1 VPAGVAWRRR
11 ELRAAEEDAMSDATT
26 VLYEVSGSVATLT
39 LHRPELFNA
48 LSAQLHADLLAALR
62 RAEHDEA
69 VRCLILTGSGKAFCS
84 GQDLRELSGESVV
97 ELIGERLRESYNPLV
112 LLLRELPKPVIAAIN
127 GVAAGAGLSLALA
140 CDLRVAAAGARLVV
154 AFARIGLVP
163 DCGMSYTLPRLIGPA
178 RAFELAA
185 RGGELDAATALSWG
199 MLNQVVP
206 DDQLLTAARALAEE
220 LARGP
225 ATAIGLIKRS
235 LEQSQ
240 HASLAQALELE
251 AQAQELAGAHPDFAE
266 GVAAFREKRPT
277 RFG

>member
-1 VPAGVAWRRR
+1 
-11 ELRAAEEDAMSDATT
+11 MSDATT

-48 LSAQLHADLLAALR
+48 LSARLHADLLAALR
-62 RAEHDEA
+62 RAERDDA

-84 GQDLRELSGESVV
+84 GQDLGELPGEGAV
-97 ELIGERLRESYNPLV
+97 ELIGERLRQSYNPLV

-140 CDLRVAAAGARLVV
+140 CDLRVAAAGARLIV

-163 DCGMSYTLPRLIGPA
+163 DCGMSYTLPRLIGQA

-185 RGGELDAATALSWG
+185 RGGELDAVTALSWG

-206 DDQLLTAARALAEE
+206 DDELLAAARALAEE

-225 ATAIGLIKRS
+225 ATVIGLIKRS

-240 HASLAQALELE
+240 QVSLAQALELE

-266 GVAAFREKRPT
+266 GLAAFREKRPT

>member
-1 VPAGVAWRRR
+1 
-11 ELRAAEEDAMSDATT
+11 MSDATT

-48 LSAQLHADLLAALR
+48 LNAQLHADLLAALR
-62 RAEHDEA
+62 RAERDDA

-84 GQDLRELSGESVV
+84 GQDLGELPGEGAV
-97 ELIGERLRESYNPLV
+97 ELIGERLRQSYNPLV

-140 CDLRVAAAGARLVV
+140 CDLRVAAAGARLIV

-163 DCGMSYTLPRLIGPA
+163 DCGMSYTLPRLIGQA

-185 RGGELDAATALSWG
+185 RGGELGAATALSWG

-206 DDQLLTAARALAEE
+206 DDELLAAARALAEE
-220 LARGP
+220 LACGP
-225 ATAIGLIKRS
+225 ATVIGLIKRS

-240 HASLAQALELE
+240 HVKLGQALELE
-251 AQAQELAGAHPDFAE
+251 AQAQELASAHPDFAE
-266 GVAAFREKRPT
+266 GLAAFREKRPT
-277 RFG
+277 RFR